1 MNKHRVKD
9 DIPIRV
15 INDHNEGHAI
25 HEELRTQLG
34 ELYYAISKSYIY
46 SVISKRTGYCTKSI
60 AYILNHPKK
69 SGKPTT

>member
-15 INDHNEGHAI
+15 INDHNEVHAI

-46 SVISKRTGYCTKSI
+46 SVISKRTGYCPKRI
-60 AYILNHPKK
+60 AYILNHTSCKEILNN
-69 SGKPTT
+69 